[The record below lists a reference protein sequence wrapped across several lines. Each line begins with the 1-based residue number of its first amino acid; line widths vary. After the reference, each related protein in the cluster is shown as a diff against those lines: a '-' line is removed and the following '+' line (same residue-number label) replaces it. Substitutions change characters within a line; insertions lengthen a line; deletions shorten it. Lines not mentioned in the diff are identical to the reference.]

1 MSGKDRAGEE
11 CEESSETPTRK
22 PRRVPTGLG
31 SADTRAAIWELLHHY
46 KGGEPENLP
55 GPEEF
60 QECME
65 RHPYA
70 NPDAVWTFLLFQ
82 PPPPERT

>member
-1 MSGKDRAGEE
+1 MNQHADRGNA
-11 CEESSETPTRK
+11 ESAY
-22 PRRVPTGLG
+22 GLA
-31 SADTRAAIWELLHHY
+31 SAVTLEAIYKLLAHY

-55 GPEEF
+55 SPEEF

-70 NPDAVWTFLLFQ
+70 DPDAVWTFLLFQ
-82 PPPPERT
+82 PPPESG

>member
-1 MSGKDRAGEE
+1 MKRHADREAA
-11 CEESSETPTRK
+11 ETAY
-22 PRRVPTGLG
+22 GLG
-31 SADTRAAIWELLHHY
+31 SADTRAAIWELLAHY

-70 NPDAVWTFLLFQ
+70 DPDAVWTFLLFQ
-82 PPPPERT
+82 PGETNGDRPNP

>member
-1 MSGKDRAGEE
+1 MNRHADREAAENAY
-11 CEESSETPTRK
+11 
-22 PRRVPTGLG
+22 GLG
-31 SADTRAAIWELLHHY
+31 SADTQEAIWELLAHY

-70 NPDAVWTFLLFQ
+70 DPDRPNRPRVIRRAGCSEAGLWLRRLI
-82 PPPPERT
+82 RRRA

>member
-1 MSGKDRAGEE
+1 VTVKQHTDNKDADNAHA
-11 CEESSETPTRK
+11 
-22 PRRVPTGLG
+22 LG
-31 SADTRAAIWELLHHY
+31 SADTQAAIMELLAHY

-70 NPDAVWTFLLFQ
+70 DPDAVWTFLLFQ
-82 PPPPERT
+82 PSPNPAENSGRE